1 MLQTQPEQHIDQLIV
16 ETACVSAMKAA
27 AKASENGGTSSN
39 STAAPTVG
47 ALTDLFALHLIYQ
60 SNVGFLEPRTY
71 IQQLLVLCLESSAVR
86 SLADASSMA
95 ANETLLL
102 EEDQESEQ
110 NNSECEL
117 GDVDEAQQQQPQGGG
132 LEKRSMGDGWE
143 GNATIKTPAKHT

>member
-1 MLQTQPEQHIDQLIV
+1 MLQTQPEQHIDQLIA
-16 ETACVSAMKAA
+16 ETACVSALKAA

-86 SLADASSMA
+86 SLADASMT

-110 NNSECEL
+110 TTL
-117 GDVDEAQQQQPQGGG
+117 
-132 LEKRSMGDGWE
+132 
-143 GNATIKTPAKHT
+143 NAS